1 MFDRLSIW
9 RAQKDKL
16 KLKYDEIAERSNI
29 PKGTIQ
35 NIFAGYI
42 DNPRIDTVQAIERAL
57 GLSEWSAEEK
67 AEGVGNHAVELNGD
81 ELEWLELRSEILRVY
96 GSDYLATLVAM
107 LKKLTEISQKK

>member
-1 MFDRLSIW
+1 MFDRLELW
-9 RAQKDKL
+9 KEQKRKL
-16 KLKYDEIAERSNI
+16 KLKYDDIAALSNI

-67 AEGVGNHAVELNGD
+67 APPVTDEVKELLSSFNQLPPEGKDAV
-81 ELEWLELRSEILRVY
+81 LRLIRS
-96 GSDYLATLVAM
+96 YL
-107 LKKLTEISQKK
+107 Q